1 MSVNLKKGGRLSL
14 TKERPGL
21 NRVIVGLG
29 WDPVKKRGLFGFKE
43 AKIDC
48 DASAILCR
56 NGKYSIKS
64 DLIYFNSLHHKS
76 GAVNHLGDNLTGE
89 GDGDDERII
98 VDLKDLPSDV
108 DRVIFTVNIFR
119 GKQRG
124 QSFDK
129 IENAFIRVIDD
140 RDDTELVHTDSV
152 KANRKEREENIYYTE
167 DAEFE
172 DVSFNQEDMMEILD
186 IPANSLMC
194 ATESGVHLAKKITE
208 SL

>member
-21 NRVIVGLG
+21 NRVVVGLG
-29 WDPVKKRGLFGFKE
+29 WDPVKTRGFFGFKE
-43 AKIDC
+43 VDIDC

-56 NGKYSIKS
+56 NGKYSDID
-64 DLIYFNSLHHKS
+64 DLVYFGRLHHKS
-76 GAVNHLGDNLTGE
+76 GAVEHLGDNLTGE
-89 GDGDDERII
+89 GDGDDEQII

-140 RDDTELVHTDSV
+140 RDDIELVHYNLTENFKGMHSVVAGELYLLDGEWVFAAIGKGFNTD
-152 KANRKEREENIYYTE
+152 
-167 DAEFE
+167 
-172 DVSFNQEDMMEILD
+172 D
-186 IPANSLMC
+186 ID
-194 ATESGVHLAKKITE
+194 ELA
-208 SL
+208 SRFA

>member
-64 DLIYFNSLHHKS
+64 DLIYFNRLHHKS
-76 GAVNHLGDNLTGE
+76 GAVNHLGDNLTG
-89 GDGDDERII
+89 DERII

-140 RDDTELVHTDSV
+140 RDDTELVHYNLTENFKGMHSVVAGELYLLDGEWVFAAIGKGFNTD
-152 KANRKEREENIYYTE
+152 
-167 DAEFE
+167 
-172 DVSFNQEDMMEILD
+172 D
-186 IPANSLMC
+186 ID
-194 ATESGVHLAKKITE
+194 ELA
-208 SL
+208 SRFA

>member
-64 DLIYFNSLHHKS
+64 DLIYFNRLHHKS

-140 RDDTELVHTDSV
+140 RDDTELVHYNLT
-152 KANRKEREENIYYTE
+152 EN
-167 DAEFE
+167 FKGMLWK
-172 DVSFNQEDMMEILD
+172 VFNNILVPIDKSSMEIRYDLLCD
-186 IPANSLMC
+186 SKSFINCSKSFINC
-194 ATESGVHLAKKITE
+194 SNF
-208 SL
+208 